1 MRGSY
6 LCLNYSRNPRS
17 QRETNKHL
25 CPLKCLIETT
35 AGILSS
41 YCFSIVK
48 TRNANFHAY
57 ICFPS
62 VVAYVSFDSS
72 LPQTLHWSLSI
83 LTKTHLSVQWICL
96 LWHPHQRMSSQFLL
110 SSLWPYKL
118 FFSLHY
124 VIGCQRMMNWRDT
137 TVFNVWYN

>member
-6 LCLNYSRNPRS
+6 LCLNYSSNLMHS

-25 CPLKCLIETT
+25 WPPRCLIETT

-41 YCFSIVK
+41 YCFSVVK
-48 TRNANFHAY
+48 TRNDNFHAY

-83 LTKTHLSVQWICL
+83 LTKTHLTVQWICL
-96 LWHPHQRMSSQFLL
+96 LWHPHQRMSSQFLSIIL
-110 SSLWPYKL
+110 LAIYIVFQSAL
-118 FFSLHY
+118 
-124 VIGCQRMMNWRDT
+124 CNWMSKNDELKKYSC
-137 TVFNVWYN
+137 F